1 MHLEHIGDGEVGP
14 VNLAT
19 PALLFTDLDGTL
31 LDHATYLPG
40 RAAEAVR
47 SLIDQGVVVVMAT
60 SKTAAETHHHAVDLG
75 IPHRAIVENGAAII
89 WDGVEAASFGAA
101 YHEVRQHLDSAALE
115 TDVSVRGYG
124 DMTADELSHLTGLS
138 PCSGGTGQA
147 EEMVGD
153 LHHGAG
159 RRCPTRATGRC
170 AQRPPNAID
179 EGRAVPHRHGDHD
192 KVSGVPLAVE
202 LSGSA
207 KSLTF
212 GVGDAG
218 NDLGFL
224 GMVSHP
230 MVVQRPDGTWL
241 DAPGA
246 VPLSGIGPDGFVL
259 AARRVLEI
267 AGRAVEKGGSSATR

>member
-1 MHLEHIGDGEVGP
+1 MP
-14 VNLAT
+14 VRHVNPAG

-40 RAAEAVR
+40 PAAEAVR
-47 SLIDQGVVVVMAT
+47 SLIDQGVGVVMAT
-60 SKTAAETHHHAVDLG
+60 SKTAAETHHHAADLG
-75 IPHRAIVENGAAII
+75 IPHRAIIENGGAVI
-89 WDGVEAASFGAA
+89 WDGVEVASFGMA
-101 YHEVRQHLDSAALE
+101 YDEVRECLASAAVE
-115 TDVSVRGYG
+115 AVVSVRGYG
-124 DMTADELSHLTGLS
+124 DVSADELSNLTGLS
-138 PCSGGTGQA
+138 SSAADRARQRKWSETFTMEPADDASRERLEAALSARRMRLTGG
-147 EEMVGD
+147 
-153 LHHGAG
+153 G
-159 RRCPTRATGRC
+159 RFHTA
-170 AQRPPNAID
+170 
-179 EGRAVPHRHGDHD
+179 HGDHD
-192 KVSGVPLAVE
+192 KVSGIQRAVE

-230 MVVQRPDGTWL
+230 MVVRRPDGTWL

-267 AGRAVEKGGSSATR
+267 AGRSTETGGNWATR